1 MPRLNKFRVKVETGD
16 KGIDEPVRFNF
27 NNHLLPLEDIVGGTQ
42 PGEFF
47 EGGFEVRSVPHS
59 MALVGPDKGEW
70 SLKKVIVDF
79 ECENTPPYS
88 VEFPELELND
98 TTELDIWK
106 DPPLPT
112 FDV

>member
-1 MPRLNKFRVKVETGD
+1 MPRLNKFRVKIETGD
-16 KGIDEPVRFNF
+16 KGTDEPIRFNF